1 MKTPSRQLRCERGS
15 TAAEFALVLPLL
27 VILLFGIIDAGRFLW
42 DLNKAEKATQAGVR
56 FAAVTNMV
64 PSSLAAYKFTTGTE
78 VGSVS
83 PGVPVPTSSF
93 GSVTCDQTAC
103 TNSGTGPAPGFDA
116 VAFNAIGDRMRTIE
130 PTISNSNFTITYRNV
145 GLGYAGDPFGSDVE
159 PEITIALQGMTFTP
173 ITSLLFASLTMPA
186 ASSSM
191 TMEDGIGS
199 VSN

>member
-1 MKTPSRQLRCERGS
+1 MSKPPNRLRCEGGAS
-15 TAAEFALVLPLL
+15 AAEFAMVLPVL

-42 DLNKAEKATQAGVR
+42 ELNRAEKATQAGVR

-64 PSSLAAYKFTTGTE
+64 PSDLATYKFTTGTE
-78 VGSVS
+78 VGSVA

-93 GSVTCDQTAC
+93 DSVTCDQTAC
-103 TNSGTGPAPGFDA
+103 TKSGAGPAPGFDA
-116 VAFNAIGDRMRTIE
+116 VAFNAIGARMRMIK

-145 GLGYAGDPFGSDVE
+145 GLGYAGDPYGSDVE

-173 ITSLLFASLTMPA
+173 ITSFLFASLAMPA